1 MTQNNKKHKKR
12 GIYSLLT
19 LVLLIALV
27 QALRGA
33 FLNVENFF
41 SLSKKIEKLQEI
53 HQNSM
58 EQNELLKIVDNYD
71 KIIYCSYNA
80 CFNKTQ
86 SDLIN
91 KLDQSK
97 LIVSISFNIH
107 EIT

>member
-58 EQNELLKIVDNYD
+58 EQNELLKR
-71 KIIYCSYNA
+71 KISNTAALKVIECRLYN
-80 CFNKTQ
+80 
-86 SDLIN
+86 SL
-91 KLDQSK
+91 L
-97 LIVSISFNIH
+97 
-107 EIT
+107 

>member
-19 LVLLIALV
+19 RVLLIALV

-58 EQNELLKIVDNYD
+58 EQNELLKRKIAEFRSMQGVEDIARNELKMAGKDEVLVLIKD
-71 KIIYCSYNA
+71 KQA
-80 CFNKTQ
+80 EEA
-86 SDLIN
+86 SD
-91 KLDQSK
+91 
-97 LIVSISFNIH
+97 
-107 EIT
+107 